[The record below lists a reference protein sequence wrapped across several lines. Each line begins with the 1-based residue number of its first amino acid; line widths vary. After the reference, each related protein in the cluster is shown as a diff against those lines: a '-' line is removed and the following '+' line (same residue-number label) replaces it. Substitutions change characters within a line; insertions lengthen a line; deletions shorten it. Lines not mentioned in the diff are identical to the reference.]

1 MPSQND
7 SLPLPPS
14 PGSGD
19 LPQIYV
25 INSDPDFLEMIAS
38 LLEDVRV
45 RIHLEELRPNI
56 AVTVDNLRAAKPD
69 LLMLDVVPY
78 HDDARL
84 LLERIAAEDE
94 LRNLPIMLAS
104 TSAGVAEELANA
116 YGGQVFDVLPKPFDL
131 DDFYTKLSRVL
142 VGVRMP

>member
-45 RIHLEELRPNI
+45 RVHLEELRPNV

-69 LLMLDVVPY
+69 LLILDVVPY
-78 HDDARL
+78 HDDAWL
-84 LLERIAAEDE
+84 LLERIAAEEE

-116 YGGQVFDVLPKPFDL
+116 HGGQVFDVLPKPFGL
-131 DDFYTKLSRVL
+131 DDFYAKLSRVL
-142 VGVRMP
+142 VGVNMP